1 MCYFWGMKS
10 MNSITLRQWLQ
21 QRPFTLTMSSGFFS
35 FFAHCGVVSVLEE
48 EGLFPAR
55 ITGSSSGAMIG
66 AGWAAGCSAQLL
78 RDFAF
83 SLQKEDFWDPGLGL
97 GLLRGRLFRRL
108 IGQIAP
114 VQRIEKCPIPLT
126 VSVYDILARQTV
138 AVNEGPLAEMVYA
151 SCAMPGFFQP
161 VRINGRFY
169 ADGGIKD
176 RPGLAGV
183 PDGERVFY
191 HHIAS
196 RSPWR
201 RKNSPSLRVP
211 QRHNMVTLA
220 VPNLTRANP
229 NALENGRLAFAQ
241 ARAALQSALDQ
252 PISAP

>member
-1 MCYFWGMKS
+1 MLPT
-10 MNSITLRQWLQ
+10 TLRQWLQ

-35 FFAHCGVVSVLEE
+35 FFAHCGVLSVLEE

-55 ITGSSSGAMIG
+55 ITGSSSGAMMG
-66 AGWAAGCSAQLL
+66 AGWAAGCSAQRL

-108 IGQIAP
+108 ISQIAP
-114 VQRIEKCPIPLT
+114 VQQIEKCPIPLT

-138 AVNEGPLAEMVYA
+138 AVSQGPLAELVYA

-161 VRINGRFY
+161 VWINGRFY

-183 PDGERVFY
+183 ADGERVFY

-211 QRHNMVTLA
+211 QRDNMVTLA

-229 NALENGRLAFAQ
+229 NRLENGRLAFAQ
-241 ARAALQSALDQ
+241 AREALHRALES
-252 PISAP
+252 PVS